1 MVGAGG
7 VTAERPLADEEDG
20 RQNFELGVGV
30 DGGVGGVEQDRPR
43 EADVG
48 TGEWDG
54 LGVEGKGVGKQEL
67 EDC

>member
-1 MVGAGG
+1 MVGADK
-7 VTAERPLADEEDG
+7 PLADEEDG
-20 RQNFELGVGV
+20 RQNLEFGVGV
-30 DGGVGGVEQDRPR
+30 EGGVGGDEQDRPI

-54 LGVEGKGVGKQEL
+54 LGVEGEGVGKQES